1 MIHHFHIIGVNMVR
15 HFEENQK
22 FEREMIIHNLVC
34 LVNGCANL
42 KGWYIPAKISCVDD
56 SYDSEGESEVT
67 VDDNFTVVAFDEDG
81 KEMNINLTD
90 KEREEIKEDLVEY
103 AEQNLF

>member
-1 MIHHFHIIGVNMVR
+1 MVR
-15 HFEENQK
+15 HFEENQQ

-81 KEMNINLTD
+81 KEMIINLTD

-103 AEQNLF
+103 AEQSLF